1 MFRKSRLYLSVM
13 CAALVLMS
21 LLITSNARAC
31 EEPPQ
36 TLLSLYMSSD
46 LVVLAKYT
54 SDGESKKSFEDEYGY
69 SLETPRNLSLVKVFK
84 GQKDLQTASFIYSQ
98 YESKPQPNAENPE
111 PVEGETEEFDD
122 HESENYFDVSKMKI
136 GGEYLIFLKKDAET
150 GNYNVADY
158 VSGVRDASKN
168 LSFYEKNF
176 SELETIVAA
185 KENQHAL
192 LTEWIVRNV
201 ENAETRDDAIRDLS
215 ESFYGLTAEA
225 DDPVYSQAGPF
236 VVNDGYGVYT
246 VGVAKHL
253 TQGQKARISA
263 ALYPVLQ
270 EAWFAETPQYADY
283 GIGTILG
290 SISKSRLAV
299 YAYNSLQT
307 VGKDDVERKRIIMEF
322 LTTTVNDETLSKLYY
337 DYSDVES
344 KIEEA
349 KQAETPEAK
358 LQIKT
363 LTVQKE
369 TLMKDFDKRFKLL
382 HGKNFAAVEVAK
394 A

>member
-1 MFRKSRLYLSVM
+1 MFRKSRLYFSVM

-46 LVVLAKYT
+46 LVVLAKYEN
-54 SDGESKKSFEDEYGY
+54 DGESKKSFEDEYGY
-69 SLETPRNLSLVKVFK
+69 SLETPRTLSLVKVFK
-84 GQKDLQTASFIYSQ
+84 GQKDLKTVSFIYSQ
-98 YESKPQPNAENPE
+98 YESKPQPNTETPE
-111 PVEGETEEFDD
+111 PVEGETEDFDS

-136 GGEYLIFLKKDAET
+136 GGEYLIFLKKDTET

-176 SELETIVAA
+176 GELETIVAA

-192 LTEWIVRNV
+192 LTEWIVKNV

-215 ESFYGLTAEA
+215 ESFYGLNTEA

-236 VVNDGYGVYT
+236 VVNEGYGVYT

-263 ALYPVLQ
+263 ALYPMLQ
-270 EAWFAETPQYADY
+270 TAWFAETPEYADY
-283 GIGTILG
+283 GINAILG
-290 SISKSRLAV
+290 GISKSRLAV

-322 LTTTVNDETLSKLYY
+322 LTTTVSDETLSKLYY

-358 LQIKT
+358 NQIKT
-363 LTVQKE
+363 LTIQKD

-382 HGKNFAAVEVAK
+382 HGRNFAAVEVAK